1 MNIFQDIFNMSI
13 ISKAFSNK
21 IDSLR
26 GEFEINKNVIHQG
39 IKGGLNEN
47 GILSLI
53 RDVIPQKFKL
63 TKGIVENSK
72 GEQSNETDIL
82 IYNDE
87 ILPPYIK
94 EDLTF
99 VPVEAVKYIFEV
111 KSTLN
116 SKELKTTISKFE
128 RFASIGGTSPTVLF
142 SFSSDIKGSEL
153 TRYKK
158 YESNFYT
165 NPKIMVLCVSDKCYY
180 FKHESEHYLK
190 DQISN
195 TEFIKLLN
203 KIDGSIFQNALDA
216 FSEVMSDNE
225 SLSKL
230 SRSEFAFLLKSFIQM
245 DYHVCNTDSKEL
257 TINEIKYSEI
267 KFTVHRWYG
276 VESEIDNDV
285 VLSFLSGISN
295 TLSQKS
301 FGNYLLSGKNLNYK
315 TFSICYEDM
324 WGNLS
329 AQDFDEAGL
338 SYDTDRAGF
347 NFKSNND
354 SNKMEFIINKEKDS

>member
-1 MNIFQDIFNMSI
+1 MSI

-26 GEFEINKNVIHQG
+26 GEFELNKNIIHQG
-39 IKGGLNEN
+39 VKGGLNEN
-47 GILSLI
+47 GILLLI
-53 RDVIPQKFKL
+53 KDVIPQKFKL
-63 TKGIVENSK
+63 TKGVTENSK
-72 GEQSNETDIL
+72 GDQSNESDIL

-99 VPVEAVKYIFEV
+99 VPIEAVKYIFEV

-153 TRYKK
+153 VRYKK
-158 YESNFYT
+158 NESTFYT
-165 NPKIMVLCVSDKCYY
+165 SPKIMALCVSDKCYY
-180 FKHESEHYLK
+180 FKHEAEYYLK

-195 TEFIKLLN
+195 TDFIKLSEKSDSSTL
-203 KIDGSIFQNALDA
+203 QNAVNAVAEAL
-216 FSEVMSDNE
+216 SDNKF
-225 SLSKL
+225 LSKM
-230 SRSEFAFLLKSFIQM
+230 SRSEFALFIKSSIIM
-245 DYHVCNTDSKEL
+245 DSSLHNIDDKEL
-257 TINEIKYSEI
+257 IINGIKYSEI

-276 VESEIDNDV
+276 VESTTDNDV
-285 VLSFLSGISN
+285 MLSFLSGISN
-295 TLSQKS
+295 TLSLKS
-301 FGNYLLSGKNLNYK
+301 FGNYLLSDKDFDYK
-315 TFSICYEDM
+315 TFSVCYEDM

-329 AQDFDEAGL
+329 AQDFDEDGIK
-338 SYDTDRAGF
+338 YDTNKVSF
-347 NFKSNND
+347 NFKSSSD
-354 SNKMEFIINKEKDS
+354 SNEILFIVKKEKDS